1 MTGDGIAVDV
11 SVRYK
16 NIPSRREYSMEYA
29 DIITQVISTV
39 GFPIAMCVL
48 MFWFLNKE
56 QETHKSE
63 MNELKEVIAKNNEV
77 LASLK
82 QLIADKLA

>member
-1 MTGDGIAVDV
+1 
-11 SVRYK
+11 
-16 NIPSRREYSMEYA
+16 MEYF
-29 DIITQVISTV
+29 DILVQAITQV

-56 QETHKSE
+56 QNTHKEE

-82 QLIADKLA
+82 QLIEDKLK

>member
-1 MTGDGIAVDV
+1 
-11 SVRYK
+11 
-16 NIPSRREYSMEYA
+16 MEFI
-29 DIITQVISTV
+29 DIIVQAITQV
-39 GFPIAMCVL
+39 GFPIAMCIL

-56 QETHKSE
+56 QATHKDE

-82 QLIADKLA
+82 QLIEDKLK